1 MGIQEPKS
9 NRSYHQNFHIKEQEI
24 KEVGSKSGKKRGDP
38 QHPVCANNRVLDCP
52 CCCIKQDLPSEED
65 TLSPEKPNIQAD
77 QPQPPLKPL
86 SLKKRT
92 SSWFTKVGKT
102 LTHSILNIPIYFLN
116 GLARLTHRLQG
127 KVECKDL
134 AKGMSAL
141 GQSLSRELKEAPD
154 IEGVF
159 QQEINASA
167 QNALAKK
174 ALANPLSIA
183 ELKEIEGTPLSPPLL
198 AAAILSLARL
208 YIDLLTTKKLLHA
221 QNPAMHR
228 AFYDVQ
234 EAMQW
239 LVTHKEKSKM
249 CWIGL
254 TISLLP
260 FFKTMRLENYPL
272 RFQGATPLEE
282 EFLSLVI
289 DKLVENP
296 VDSQRE
302 LMLVPIMTEFAMAD
316 DAKKRQLIDSLKVL
330 DV

>member
-1 MGIQEPKS
+1 MGTQEPKS

-24 KEVGSKSGKKRGDP
+24 KEVGSKSGRKRGDAL
-38 QHPVCANNRVLDCP
+38 HPVCANSRAPHCP
-52 CCCIKQDLPSEED
+52 CCCGRQDPPPEED
-65 TLSPEKPNIQAD
+65 ALSPEKPNIQAYE
-77 QPQPPLKPL
+77 PQTPFKHP
-86 SLKKRT
+86 SLKERVG
-92 SSWFTKVGKT
+92 SWFTKVGKT
-102 LTHSILNIPIYFLN
+102 FVHSVLNIPNYFLN

-141 GQSLSRELKEAPD
+141 GQSLSRELKTAPD

-159 QQEINASA
+159 QQKINASA

-174 ALANPLSIA
+174 ALANPRSIA
-183 ELKEIEGTPLSPPLL
+183 DLKEIEGTPLSPSLL

-208 YIDLLTTKKLLHA
+208 YIELASTKKLLHT

-228 AFYDVQ
+228 AFLDVQ
-234 EAMQW
+234 EPMQW
-239 LVTHKEKSKM
+239 LVTNKEKSKM

-254 TISLLP
+254 AISSLP

-289 DKLVENP
+289 DKLAENP
-296 VDSQRE
+296 VDLQRE
-302 LMLVPIMTEFAMAD
+302 LMLVPLMNEFAMAD
-316 DAKKRQLIDSLKVL
+316 DAKKRRLIDSLKVL